1 MTATRDSQVSTGS
14 AALHVAFELGLGE
27 WKLGFTIGPAQA
39 ARMRTVG
46 ALDGAAVLR
55 EIARA
60 KVKFGLAADAPVRSC
75 YEAGRDGF
83 WLHRWLLAQ
92 GIDNVIVDSASIEV
106 NRRQRRAKSDRLDAD
121 KLAFGHT

>member
-1 MTATRDSQVSTGS
+1 MTTTRDSQFTTSP
-14 AALHVAFELGLGE
+14 AALYVAFELGLGE
-27 WKLGFTIGPAQA
+27 WKLGFTVGPAQA

-60 KVKFGLAADAPVRSC
+60 KVKFGLAAEAPVRSC

-106 NRRQRRAKSDRLDAD
+106 NRRQRRAKSDRLD
-121 KLAFGHT
+121 